1 MSIVHS
7 PPSNPN
13 IADRS
18 NIQTKA
24 MEHKVDY
31 VIENRNRSITTLH
44 FKTIPPGLGS
54 DSKQLWIDIISQ
66 RDEIRA
72 IEIGKVWNLVHF
84 NRCYIDDIQ
93 DSIRFCIE
101 NYYNLI
107 TNME

>member
-1 MSIVHS
+1 M
-7 PPSNPN
+7 
-13 IADRS
+13 D
-18 NIQTKA
+18 
-24 MEHKVDY
+24 HKVDY

-44 FKTIPPGLGS
+44 FKTVPPGLKD

-72 IEIGKVWNLVHF
+72 IEIGQVWNLIHL
-84 NRCYIDDIQ
+84 NRASIDNIQ
-93 DSIRFCIE
+93 DTIRFCIE